1 MAITT
6 LEIDV
11 NTGGSVKSLSDLKK
25 EFKEIQNELTGLQPG
40 TQKYIALLFQT
51 GTSDPIAYVLENT
64 LSSGI
69 TWVRDAVGEYLGTL
83 TGEFTEYK
91 TTVVCNNTMQG
102 EIISGI
108 KNNDKVQVYTYNSSG
123 TATDGQLL
131 YSTIEIRVY
140 S

>member
-1 MAITT
+1 M
-6 LEIDV
+6 
-11 NTGGSVKSLSDLKK
+11 SYKH
-25 EFKEIQNELTGLQPG
+25 
-40 TQKYIALLFQT
+40 YIALLFQN
-51 GTSDPIAYVLENT
+51 GTSDPIPYVLENT

-102 EIISGI
+102 EIIAGR
-108 KNNDKVQVYTYNSSG
+108 KNNNRVQVYTYNSSG

>member
-1 MAITT
+1 
-6 LEIDV
+6 V
-11 NTGGSVKSLSDLKK
+11 SYKH
-25 EFKEIQNELTGLQPG
+25 
-40 TQKYIALLFQT
+40 YIALLFQN
-51 GTSDPIAYVLENT
+51 GTSDPTAYVLENT
-64 LSSGI
+64 LTSGI

-91 TTVVCNNTMQG
+91 TTVICNNTMQG
-102 EIISGI
+102 EIISGR
-108 KNNDKVQVYTYNSSG
+108 KNNNTVQVYTYNSSG